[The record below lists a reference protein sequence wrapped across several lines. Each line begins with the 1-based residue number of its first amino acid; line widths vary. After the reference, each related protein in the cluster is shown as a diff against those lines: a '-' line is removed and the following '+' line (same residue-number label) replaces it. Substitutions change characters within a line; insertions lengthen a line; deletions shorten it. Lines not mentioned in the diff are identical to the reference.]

1 MSGIKPIK
9 PIKNVLPSVEN
20 ATQSKTIKQP
30 DVPKFQGPS
39 AKRLQTI
46 TPRRVAGAII
56 AGKPKLEI

>member
-9 PIKNVLPSVEN
+9 PIQSAMPSVTN
-20 ATQSKTIKQP
+20 STQPKSIQQP